1 MVEVYFF
8 NDADENTNIEDVN
21 LTSIE
26 YFYKECKNSNLLP
39 AKKQNPSN
47 GPVVMYFEFA
57 I

>member
-1 MVEVYFF
+1 MMEVYFS
-8 NDADENTNIEDVN
+8 NDAAENTAIEDVN

-39 AKKQNPSN
+39 AEEQNPRN
-47 GPVVMYFEFA
+47 GIVAMYFEFA

>member
-1 MVEVYFF
+1 MVEVYFS
-8 NDADENTNIEDVN
+8 NDAAENTAIEDVN

-39 AKKQNPSN
+39 AEEQNPRN
-47 GPVVMYFEFA
+47 GTVAMYFEFA